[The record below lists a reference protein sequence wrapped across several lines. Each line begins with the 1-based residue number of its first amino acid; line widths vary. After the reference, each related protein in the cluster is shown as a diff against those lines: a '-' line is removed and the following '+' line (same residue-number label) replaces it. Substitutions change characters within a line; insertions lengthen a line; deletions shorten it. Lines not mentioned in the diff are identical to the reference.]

1 MFQKFYHF
9 LAFPA
14 CLHPGA
20 HSIRKTHYKTACLFL
35 SANIIVSGNLLHF
48 LGQLCHSVK
57 YLIAYI
63 LHKMNRMVFSIYNS
77 SSPSCCR
84 HGSSELLGQKL
95 CHLINRNA
103 LPASGTHGKKNLTSS
118 FHLIHH
124 PDLLHHNVA
133 LPENLLQFRHKLGI
147 RNGNVVQVF
156 CHHIH
161 DSGHLL
167 ELLCHGK
174 AAFDHPVVP
183 YQLLPLPHIRVTKCL
198 IILGKT
204 TAYTHPVA
212 FCLLYFLLISLLHG
226 TNHPLASSVHFLRLG
241 APADFP
247 LITVAAYLITGLPYD
262 SIHLAVA

>member
-1 MFQKFYHF
+1 
-9 LAFPA
+9 
-14 CLHPGA
+14 
-20 HSIRKTHYKTACLFL
+20 
-35 SANIIVSGNLLHF
+35 
-48 LGQLCHSVK
+48 
-57 YLIAYI
+57 
-63 LHKMNRMVFSIYNS
+63 MNRMVFSIYNS

-84 HGSSELLGQKL
+84 HGSSEFLRQKL

-124 PDLLHHNVA
+124 PDLSHHNVT
-133 LPENLLQFRHKLGI
+133 LPKNLLQFCHKLGI

-183 YQLLPLPHIRVTKCL
+183 YQLLPFPHIRVTKCL

-212 FCLLYFLLISLLHG
+212 FCLLYFLLISLLQG
-226 TNHPLASSVHFLRLG
+226 TNHPLTSSVHFLRLG

-247 LITVAAYLITGLPYD
+247 LITVAAYLITGLPYN